1 MFDDPK
7 ALTSANW
14 GDIHNWLTY
23 FWIYFPL
30 IITAAFCALTAHAF
44 IPSLISTG
52 HLPQSA
58 GRFRK
63 PLTIFGL
70 LVLVVAAVLFVMVV
84 KLTLRVENIWNRFL
98 I

>member
-1 MFDDPK
+1 MFDDPT

-14 GDIHNWLTY
+14 QDIHNWLTF

-84 KLTLRVENIWNRFL
+84 KLTIRVENVWNRFL

>member
-7 ALTSANW
+7 ALTSADW
-14 GDIHNWLTY
+14 QIIQQWLTY

-52 HLPQSA
+52 HLPASA
-58 GRFRK
+58 GRLRK
-63 PLTIFGL
+63 PLTVFTV
-70 LVLVVAAVLFVMVV
+70 LVLLVAAVLFVRVV
-84 KLTLRVENIWNRFL
+84 TLTLHLDNIWNRYL

>member
-14 GDIHNWLTY
+14 QDISTWLTL

-30 IITAAFCALTAHAF
+30 IIAAAFSALTAHAF

-52 HLPQSA
+52 HLSPAAS
-58 GRFRK
+58 RFRK
-63 PLTIFGL
+63 PLTVLAI
-70 LVLVVAAVLFVMVV
+70 LVLAVAAVLLARVIMM
-84 KLTLRVENIWNRFL
+84 TLLLDNIWNRYL

>member
-7 ALTSANW
+7 ALTFSNW
-14 GDIHNWLTY
+14 QDIHQWLTY

-52 HLPQSA
+52 HLSPSA
-58 GRFRK
+58 GRLRK
-63 PLTIFGL
+63 PLTIFTV
-70 LVLVVAAVLFVMVV
+70 LVLLVAAVLFIRVV
-84 KLTLRVENIWNRFL
+84 TLTLRLDNIWNRYL

>member
-7 ALTSANW
+7 ALAFGNW
-14 GDIHNWLTY
+14 QDIHNWLTY
-23 FWIYFPL
+23 YWIYYPL

-52 HLPQSA
+52 HLSPSA
-58 GRFRK
+58 ARFRK
-63 PLTIFGL
+63 PLTVFAV
-70 LVLVVAAVLFVMVV
+70 LVLLVAAVLLFRVIT
-84 KLTLRVENIWNRFL
+84 LTLHLDNIWNRYL

>member
-7 ALTSANW
+7 ALTWANW
-14 GDIHNWLTY
+14 QDISTWLTL

-30 IITAAFCALTAHAF
+30 IITAAFSALAAHAF

-52 HLPQSA
+52 HLSPA
-58 GRFRK
+58 ANRFRK
-63 PLTIFGL
+63 PLTVFAI
-70 LVLVVAAVLFVMVV
+70 LVLAVAAVLLFNVIKM
-84 KLTLRVENIWNRFL
+84 TLLLDKIWNRYL

>member
-7 ALTSANW
+7 ALTWDNW
-14 GDIHNWLTY
+14 QAISSWLTL

-30 IITAAFCALTAHAF
+30 IITAAFSALTAHAF

-52 HLPQSA
+52 HLSPAA

-63 PLTIFGL
+63 PLT
-70 LVLVVAAVLFVMVV
+70 VLAILALAVAAVLLALVIMM
-84 KLTLRVENIWNRFL
+84 TLSLDKIWNRYL

>member
-7 ALTSANW
+7 ALTSIDW
-14 GDIHNWLTY
+14 QYISDWLTV

-30 IITAAFCALTAHAF
+30 IITAAFSALTAHAF

-52 HLPQSA
+52 HLSPAAS
-58 GRFRK
+58 RFRR
-63 PLTIFGL
+63 PLTVFAV
-70 LVLVVAAVLFVMVV
+70 LVLLVAAVLLVRVIM
-84 KLTLRVENIWNRFL
+84 LTLKLDNIWNRYL